1 MNCNGIL
8 LDLTI
13 PTVMGILNLTPES
26 FYQDSR
32 IDSRE
37 KLAKR
42 VDEMIEEGVDI
53 LDLGAMSSR
62 PNATIIDEEA
72 EWDRLEFAID
82 YILITYPTIP
92 ISIDTIH
99 SKVAKKALDKGCHII
114 NDISAGRLD
123 KDMIS
128 LVSQYHVPY
137 IAMHMQGTPATMVK
151 QNQYPKGL
159 MIEILSYFK
168 ERINTIDKYGI
179 KDIVID
185 PGFGFAKNIQQNFT
199 LLHLF
204 HTLKV
209 LDKPLL
215 AGISRKSMIY
225 KTLEQSA
232 DEALLGTTALH
243 MVALQQGAQILR
255 VHDVKEAKDVIRL
268 FLKVENQGID

>member
-1 MNCNGIL
+1 
-8 LDLTI
+8 
-13 PTVMGILNLTPES
+13 
-26 FYQDSR
+26 
-32 IDSRE
+32 
-37 KLAKR
+37 
-42 VDEMIEEGVDI
+42 
-53 LDLGAMSSR
+53 
-62 PNATIIDEEA
+62 
-72 EWDRLEFAID
+72 
-82 YILITYPTIP
+82 
-92 ISIDTIH
+92 
-99 SKVAKKALDKGCHII
+99 
-114 NDISAGRLD
+114 
-123 KDMIS
+123 
-128 LVSQYHVPY
+128 
-137 IAMHMQGTPATMVK
+137 
-151 QNQYPKGL
+151 

-225 KTLEQSA
+225 KTLGQSA

-243 MVALQQGAQILR
+243 MVALQKGAQILR